1 MCARIRRLI
10 IMQRCSTG
18 GARNNTERGG
28 QDMADQYTAA
38 FRLRTSRSD
47 SPPGFV
53 ERQRLNSMLNRGARK
68 AVTIVCAGPGYGKTL
83 AVSAWVGRGDPPG
96 AVAWLTADT
105 RYDVQGLWADLL
117 DALRISGVVPQ
128 SSVLATLTPG
138 VQFGEPELDRIV
150 EGLMHLPTPIV
161 VVLDDFH
168 HITDPAALD
177 SINRVAEYRIP
188 QLRLVLVS
196 RTEPDLRL
204 SRLRLLDDVADIDGN
219 DLTYTAAET
228 REVCA
233 RSGVTLVDG
242 TLTELHSRTQ
252 GWPAGLRLAM
262 ISVDEAAGAV
272 PVLEHFSGNNRRVAE
287 YLLEEILDR
296 LSPSDRLFLLATSV
310 VDQMTAELARALS
323 GRVDSKHVL
332 EDLVARNALTV
343 RLSDRPH
350 WFRYHPLLRE
360 LLQDRLS
367 AENPDSVAELN
378 RRAADWYFGRNE
390 PIDALRHYAY
400 ARDWATVAMVL
411 GQVALPLILTP
422 QATALVSALSTVY
435 DDVARLPTAETLIVA
450 LVCDYQRHD
459 FESMQRNAD
468 DAALLLNGTDDP
480 LADVYRIIIAIA
492 HTVHAR
498 ATSPSRLVKTAD
510 GLLELLDR
518 VPRREVPASA
528 AYTLVA
534 INNRATGLVHEGLL
548 DQAQISLSAVRTQ
561 GGHLGIGLTVLSA
574 ASYLSLVEFLLGD
587 LDQAEIESTAS
598 LATAETRGWAR
609 EPQLLAAYAAAALVY
624 LERADFEKAERYIDT
639 GLAAS
644 TTGSDIGCRLLL
656 HVAAVG
662 VAVARREPSAARTAL
677 HRLDLLAASV
687 VLPALLVAWSRA
699 CRAEVAMVAGEPQ
712 VALEMIGDPGDG
724 VDYASSLMRITRA
737 KALLELARPAA
748 ALEELRPADR
758 FAGFK
763 TLAAEGALLEA
774 AAHGHLRR
782 DNTAVERI
790 GAAVTLAAPVGLR
803 RPFLLADAQI
813 PIQLNR
819 YIRLSGDRSS
829 FVAELAASFGVV
841 TEETNPPATVL
852 QDLTERELA
861 VLKYL
866 PTMLKSSE
874 IAADLFVSVNTVK
887 THQRSIYRKLGV
899 SNRREAVESAR
910 YWEML

>member
-1 MCARIRRLI
+1 
-10 IMQRCSTG
+10 
-18 GARNNTERGG
+18 
-28 QDMADQYTAA
+28 MADQYTAA

-47 SPPGFV
+47 PPPGFV
-53 ERQRLNSMLNRGARK
+53 ERQRLNSMLNHGARR

-96 AVAWLTADT
+96 PVAWLTADT

-138 VQFGEPELDRIV
+138 VQFGEPEFDRIV
-150 EGLMHLPTPIV
+150 EGLMRLPTPIV

-177 SINRVAEYRIP
+177 SLNRVAEYRIP

-196 RTEPDLRL
+196 RTEPELRL
-204 SRLRLLDDVADIDGN
+204 SRLRLVDDVADIDGN

-233 RSGVTLVDG
+233 RSGVTVVDG
-242 TLTELHSRTQ
+242 AATELHSRTQ

-272 PVLEHFSGNNRRVAE
+272 PALEHFSGNNRRVAE

-323 GRVDSKHVL
+323 GRVDSRQVL

-343 RLSDRPH
+343 RLSDRPN

-360 LLQDRLS
+360 LLLDRLS
-367 AENPDSVAELN
+367 AENPDSVPELN
-378 RRAADWYFGRNE
+378 RRAADWYVGRNE

-400 ARDWATVAMVL
+400 ARDWSTVARVL

-422 QATALVSALSTVY
+422 QAAALVSALSTVY

-468 DAALLLNGTDDP
+468 EATLLLNGTADP
-480 LADVYRIIIAIA
+480 LTDVYRVIIAIA

-498 ATSPSRLVKTAD
+498 ASVPSQLVDTAD
-510 GLLELLDR
+510 ALLELLDH

-528 AYTLVA
+528 AYAVVG
-534 INNRATGLVHEGLL
+534 INNRATGLVHEGHL
-548 DQAQISLSAVRTQ
+548 DEAQVALSAVRTQ
-561 GGHLGIGLTVLSA
+561 GEHLGLGLTVLSA

-587 LDQAEIESTAS
+587 LDQAETESTSS
-598 LATAETRGWAR
+598 LAAAERRGWAR

-624 LERADFEKAERYIDT
+624 LDRGEREKAERYIDA
-639 GLAAS
+639 GLVAS
-644 TTGSDIGCRLLL
+644 TKGSDFGCRLLL

-662 VAVARREPSAARTAL
+662 VAVARQEASTARTAL
-677 HRLDLLAASV
+677 HRLDLSAASTS
-687 VLPALLVAWSRA
+687 LPALLVAWSRV
-699 CRAEVAMVAGEPQ
+699 CRAEVAMAVGEPHI
-712 VALEMIGDPGDG
+712 ALDVIGDLGDPGDPVEDVG
-724 VDYASSLMRITRA
+724 YVSSLMRITRA

-748 ALEELRPADR
+748 ALEELRPAGR
-758 FAGFK
+758 FAGFRA
-763 TLAAEGALLEA
+763 LAAEGALLEA
-774 AAHGHLRR
+774 AAQGHLRR
-782 DNTAVERI
+782 DNIAVERI
-790 GAAVTLAAPVGLR
+790 GAAVALSAPIGLR
-803 RPFLLADAQI
+803 RPFLRQDAQI

-829 FVAELAASFGVV
+829 FVTELAGTFGVV
-841 TEETNPPATVL
+841 TELTTPPATVL
-852 QDLTERELA
+852 QSLTERELA

>member
-1 MCARIRRLI
+1 
-10 IMQRCSTG
+10 
-18 GARNNTERGG
+18 
-28 QDMADQYTAA
+28 MADQYTAA

-47 SPPGFV
+47 PPPGFV
-53 ERQRLNSMLNRGARK
+53 ERQRLNSMLNRGARR

-96 AVAWLTADT
+96 PVAWLTADS

-117 DALRISGVVPQ
+117 DALRIAGVVPQ

-150 EGLMHLPTPIV
+150 EALMHLPTPIV

-177 SINRVAEYRIP
+177 SLNRVAEYRIP

-196 RTEPDLRL
+196 RTEPGLRL
-204 SRLRLLDDVADIDGN
+204 SRLRLVDEVADIDGN
-219 DLTYTAAET
+219 DLMYTAAET

-233 RSGVTLVDG
+233 RSGVTFADG
-242 TLTELHSRTQ
+242 ALTELHRRTQ

-262 ISVDEAAGAV
+262 ISVGEAAGAV
-272 PVLEHFSGNNRRVAE
+272 PALEHFSGNNRRVAE

-323 GRVDSKHVL
+323 GRVDSRQVL
-332 EDLVARNALTV
+332 ENLVARNALTV
-343 RLSDRPH
+343 RLSDRPN

-367 AENPDSVAELN
+367 SENPDSVAELN
-378 RRAADWYFGRNE
+378 RRAADWYVGRNE

-400 ARDWATVAMVL
+400 ARDWATVARVL

-422 QATALVSALSTVY
+422 QAAALVSALSTVY
-435 DDVARLPTAETLIVA
+435 DDVARSPTAETLIVA

-468 DAALLLNGTDDP
+468 DAALLLDGLGNP
-480 LADVYRIIIAIA
+480 LADVYRVIIAMA

-498 ATSPSRLVKTAD
+498 AWSPSRLVDTAD
-510 GLLELLDR
+510 ALVELLDH
-518 VPRREVPASA
+518 VPRQEVPASA
-528 AYTLVA
+528 AYALVA
-534 INNRATGLVHEGLL
+534 INNRATGLVHEGHL
-548 DQAQISLSAVRTQ
+548 DQAQIALSAVRTQ

-574 ASYLSLVEFLLGD
+574 ASYLSLIEFLLGD
-587 LDQAEIESTAS
+587 LDQAETESTAS
-598 LATAETRGWAR
+598 LAAAERRGWAR
-609 EPQLLAAYAAAALVY
+609 EPQLLAAYAAAALVH
-624 LERADFEKAERYIDT
+624 LERGELEKAERYIDA
-639 GLAAS
+639 GLTAS
-644 TTGSDIGCRLLL
+644 TRGSDFGCRLLL
-656 HVAAVG
+656 HVAAVRI
-662 VAVARREPSAARTAL
+662 AVARREPSTARTAL
-677 HRLDLLAASV
+677 HRLDLLTAAV
-687 VLPALLVAWSRA
+687 ALPALLAAWSRA
-699 CRAEVAMVAGEPQ
+699 CHAEVAMAAGEPHS
-712 VALEMIGDPGDG
+712 ALDVIGDPVDE

-737 KALLELARPAA
+737 RALLELARPAA
-748 ALEELRPADR
+748 ALDELRPAGR
-758 FAGFK
+758 FAEFRA
-763 TLAAEGALLEA
+763 LAAEGALLEA
-774 AAHGHLRR
+774 TAQGHLRR
-782 DNTAVERI
+782 DNIAVERI
-790 GAAVTLAAPVGLR
+790 GAAVALSAPIGLR
-803 RPFLLADAQI
+803 RPFLLQDAQI

-829 FVAELAASFGVV
+829 FVTELAGTFGVV
-841 TEETNPPATVL
+841 TEQATPPATVL